1 MIRSCDSAIY
11 YRLIIYSN
19 IKDVLFDV
27 RQWRAWN
34 DDVGIW
40 VKKSFGDKLKDSAT
54 GGKTILRAA
63 RNVYSLKR
71 NFNLFSYRFLP
82 NL

>member
-27 RQWRAWN
+27 RQWRA
-34 DDVGIW
+34 
-40 VKKSFGDKLKDSAT
+40 
-54 GGKTILRAA
+54 
-63 RNVYSLKR
+63 
-71 NFNLFSYRFLP
+71 
-82 NL
+82 